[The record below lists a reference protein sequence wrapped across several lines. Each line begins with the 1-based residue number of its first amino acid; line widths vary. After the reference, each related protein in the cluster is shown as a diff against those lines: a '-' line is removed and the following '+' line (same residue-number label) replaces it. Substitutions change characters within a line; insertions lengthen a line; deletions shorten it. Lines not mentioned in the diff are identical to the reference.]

1 MNNFEELENV
11 WKGQSVTSP
20 TEKEF
25 ELLRK
30 GIVAIEK
37 KQNSTNIILTI
48 TTVILIAFVL
58 YVSGYTNATFLIGIS
73 LMVVSLIVRI
83 AIEIMSR
90 SRLRKIGVLKHFLDF
105 KEEITAYYK
114 NRKKVHYII
123 TPICLLAYT
132 LGFIILL
139 PLFEKSLSYGFYL
152 YIVCS
157 YTVFLVIFSL
167 FIFSQIR
174 KELLKLKALQADA
187 KLKR

>member
-25 ELLRK
+25 GLLK
-30 GIVAIEK
+30 QGIAAIEK
-37 KQNSTNIILTI
+37 KQYITNIILTI
-48 TTVILIAFVL
+48 TIVVLIAFAL
-58 YVSGYTNATFLIGIS
+58 YVSGYTNPTFLIGIS

-83 AIEIMSR
+83 AIEIMSIA
-90 SRLRKIGVLKHFLDF
+90 RLRKIGILKHFLDF
-105 KEEITAYYK
+105 KEEIMAYYK

-132 LGFIILL
+132 LGFTILL

-152 YIVCS
+152 YIVGS
-157 YTVFLVIFSL
+157 YIIFLIVFSL
-167 FIFSQIR
+167 FIFRQIR
-174 KELLKLKALQADA
+174 KELLKLKVLQADA
-187 KLKR
+187 DIK